1 MYRSRDLDRE
11 VLLSL
16 EEGDLLLLLV
26 FSSTLGG
33 GDFETLLLSVF
44 GFFSVSFTVAFF
56 AFDLLVSECALL
68 LLEALLLRDE
78 LPEELLELLELDRE
92 PERDREALELP
103 LLLTDDELEDGLLAF
118 LFALPRSLSLSRAL
132 PRAGLRLR
140 DLSRR
145 LLSRLRLRLR
155 L

>member
-103 LLLTDDELEDGLLAF
+103 LLLTDDELQQKEVLKFNTATCH
-118 LFALPRSLSLSRAL
+118 
-132 PRAGLRLR
+132 
-140 DLSRR
+140 
-145 LLSRLRLRLR
+145 
-155 L
+155 